1 MSSHASFSPDPKT
14 ARLLLL
20 QPFVGIAGMVWH
32 KPWIKHL
39 VGRFDFILA
48 ATPTFHAKMLFHG
61 ADAVLVVHYS
71 AAYTPAARLASI
83 PLRWGYGFGGRRR

>member
-1 MSSHASFSPDPKT
+1 MSSHASFSPDPKN
-14 ARLLLL
+14 ARLQLL
-20 QPFVGIAGMVWH
+20 QSFVRIAGLVWH

-48 ATPTFHAKMLFHG
+48 SRPTTYAKMLFYG
-61 ADAVLVVHYS
+61 ADAVLVVHHS

-83 PLRWGYGFGGRRR
+83 PLRWGYGFGGSRR